1 MKTYKNLF
9 ARVCTFENL
18 HLAFRKAAS
27 GKQGRFSCADFS
39 FHREKEILRLQEEL
53 KSGEYRHGEYRDF
66 TVRDPKVRQVRAAGF
81 RDRVVHHALCNI
93 IEPIFE
99 ARFISDSFACR
110 KGKGTLAALEK
121 CGRLARLYRNG
132 YVLKADVS
140 KFFYTVDH
148 EILFGI
154 ISRRIADKKVLRL
167 CSEIIS
173 SSEDSRFRAFFPG
186 DGLFATLRP
195 TGIPI
200 GNLTSQLFANIYLNE
215 ADQFIKQKLGW
226 KRYLR
231 YMDDFLLFAHEKA
244 RLWEALSEIGRFL
257 AQDLRLSLHP
267 VKRSVSPVRSGI
279 DWVGYRIFP
288 DRVKIKRKNIF
299 RCRQRCGRLRSLYAR
314 NKIPLSKIRDSIV
327 SFCGYAK
334 WAGASRLL
342 NQILWLEKF

>member
-1 MKTYKNLF
+1 MQTYNNLF
-9 ARVCTFENL
+9 TCVTTFENL
-18 HLAFRKAAS
+18 HLAFKKAAS
-27 GKQGRFSCADFS
+27 GKLGRFSCAEFS
-39 FHREKEILRLQEEL
+39 YRREKELLLLQEEL
-53 KSGEYRHGEYRDF
+53 ISGEYVHGEYRDF
-66 TVRDPKVRQVRAAGF
+66 TVRDPKIRQVRAAGF

-99 ARFISDSFACR
+99 ARFISHSFACR
-110 KGKGTLAALEK
+110 KGKGTIEALEK
-121 CGRLARLYRNG
+121 CQLLALNYRNG
-132 YVLKADVS
+132 YVLRADIS

-167 CSEIIS
+167 CWEIIS
-173 SSEDSRFRAFFPG
+173 SSEDSRFRTFFPG
-186 DGLFATLRP
+186 DELFAVLRP

-215 ADQFIKQKLGW
+215 VDQFIKQKLGW

-231 YMDDFLLFAHEKA
+231 YMDDFLLFAPEKA
-244 RLWEALSEIGRFL
+244 RLWEALSEIGQFL
-257 AQDLRLSLHP
+257 AQNLRLNLHP

-299 RCRQRCGRLRSLYAR
+299 RFRQRCERLRGLYKR
-314 NKIPLSKIRDSIV
+314 KKIPTSKIRDSIV

-334 WAGASRLL
+334 WGSASRLL
-342 NQILWLEKF
+342 KRMLWLERF